1 MDSAIE
7 LKENLIKLIE
17 KYKVDPYEISILH
30 GHKVEVWIEKTDA
43 YEKLQKLE
51 ALLLPTEER
60 KDRKIYEHLFF
71 PFIDED
77 NSIKLAPF
85 TLVNLPKLEEY
96 GVVSPTIIN
105 LIVKRGN
112 DDVDNK
118 LLNLINLLYETAKI
132 RSKSDVKINDSDIS
146 PHFRVG
152 KVKLKYVS
160 KFNPVITREE
170 VERVLKEYKLN
181 RSRRL
186 PSDEISLREYLNV
199 VGLIY
204 DALGLLDISKASIDD
219 ILKVRKEVGDFR
231 DCGLLD
237 LPLDDRYA
245 FMEWKE
251 ENKCGSHPFEIVA
264 GYSYKGILL
273 YPPIKGRFVVYSGYI
288 DERMYK
294 IVCRLLEKKIP
305 FTADIKRILD
315 TSSGEI
321 YVNVNIRTPGILGVV
336 YYDDVR
342 EKDKIIWKKIE
353 EVKYKNAYA

>member
-1 MDSAIE
+1 MDPAIE

-17 KYKVDPYEISILH
+17 KYKVDPYEISILY
-30 GHKVEVWIEKTDA
+30 GHKVEVWIENTDA

-51 ALLLPTEER
+51 ALLLPTEKR
-60 KDRKIYEHLFF
+60 KDRKVYEHLLL
-71 PFIDED
+71 PFIYKD
-77 NSIKLAPF
+77 NSVKLATF

-96 GVVSPTIIN
+96 GIVSPTIIN
-105 LIVKRGN
+105 LIVTRGSN
-112 DDVDNK
+112 DVDKK
-118 LLNLINLLYETAKI
+118 LLNLIDLLYETARI

-146 PHFRVG
+146 PNFRVG
-152 KVKLKYVS
+152 KVKLKYVNEF
-160 KFNPVITREE
+160 KPIITREE
-170 VERVLKEYKLN
+170 AERVLMEYKLN

-199 VGLIY
+199 VGLVY
-204 DALGLLDISKASIDD
+204 DALGLLDISKASVED

-245 FMEWKE
+245 FMKWKE
-251 ENKCGSHPFEIVA
+251 ENRCGLHPFEVVA
-264 GYSYKGILL
+264 GYSYNGILL
-273 YPPIKGRFVVYSGYI
+273 YPPIKGRFAVYIDYI

-305 FTADIKRILD
+305 FTTDIKKLLYTLR
-315 TSSGEI
+315 GEI
-321 YVNVNIRTPGILGVV
+321 YVNVNIPTPEILGTV
-336 YYDDVR
+336 YYDDVK

-353 EVKYKNAYA
+353 EVKYR

>member
-7 LKENLIKLIE
+7 LKENLKRLIK
-17 KYKVDPYEISILH
+17 KYEVNPYEISMLRVY
-30 GHKVEVWIEKTDA
+30 KAEVWIENTDA

-51 ALLLPTEER
+51 ALLSPTEER
-60 KDRKIYEHLFF
+60 KDRKIYEHLFL
-71 PFIDED
+71 PFIDKD
-77 NSIKLAPF
+77 NSVKLAPF

-96 GVVSPTIIN
+96 GIVSPTIIN
-105 LIVKRGN
+105 LIVRRGN
-112 DDVDNK
+112 NDIDKK

-152 KVKLKYVS
+152 KIKLKYVNEF
-160 KFNPVITREE
+160 KPIITREE
-170 VERVLKEYKLN
+170 VERVLREYKFN

-204 DALGLLDISKASIDD
+204 DALGLLDISKASIED
-219 ILKVRKEVGDFR
+219 ILKIRKEVGDFR

-245 FMEWKE
+245 FMRWKE

-264 GYSYKGILL
+264 GYSYNGILL
-273 YPPIKGRFVVYSGYI
+273 YPPIKGRFEVFSDYI

-294 IVCRLLEKKIP
+294 IVSRLLEKKIP
-305 FTADIKRILD
+305 FTTDIKKLLD
-315 TSSGEI
+315 TLTGEI
-321 YVNVNIRTPGILGVV
+321 YVNVNIHTPEIQGTV

-342 EKDKIIWKKIE
+342 EKSKIIWKKIE
-353 EVKYKNAYA
+353 EVKYR